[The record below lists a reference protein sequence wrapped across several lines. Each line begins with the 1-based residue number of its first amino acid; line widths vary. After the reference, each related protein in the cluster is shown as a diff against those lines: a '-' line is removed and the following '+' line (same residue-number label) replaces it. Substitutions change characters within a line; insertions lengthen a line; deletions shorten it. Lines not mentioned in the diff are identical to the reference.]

1 MGSEKV
7 INKKS
12 KKLYTIAAGIVCGF
26 LNGFFGAGGG
36 TVAVPFL
43 KRIGLPEH
51 EAHATSVAVILPI
64 TAVSAIFYIVRGDA
78 LISDSLQ
85 FVYAGVV
92 GAVVGAMTM
101 RKISGTWLKRI
112 FGALVVFA
120 SVRMFFK

>member
-1 MGSEKV
+1 MLK
-7 INKKS
+7 KKS
-12 KKLYTIAAGIVCGF
+12 KKLLTVAAGIFCGF

-43 KRIGLPEH
+43 KKLGLSDH
-51 EAHATSVAVILPI
+51 EAHATSVAVILPV
-64 TAVSAIFYIVRGDA
+64 TLVSAVFYIVRGDA

-92 GAVVGAMTM
+92 GAVVGAMVM
-101 RKISGTWLKRI
+101 RKISGVWLKRI

-120 SVRMFFK
+120 SVRMFLR